1 MEGKNKMTKK
11 IFVYT
16 ELDPA
21 NYYVIKAETLE
32 NANVI
37 MKEYFDKIKV
47 PADLEDLEVEEY
59 DIPEGEGLIAVI
71 DGGYK

>member
-1 MEGKNKMTKK
+1 MIKK

-32 NANVI
+32 SANVI
-37 MKEYFDKIKV
+37 MKEYFDKIEV
-47 PADLEDLEVEEY
+47 PANLEDLGIEEY
-59 DIPEGEGLIAVI
+59 NIPEGEGLIAVI
-71 DGGYK
+71 DRGYK

>member
-1 MEGKNKMTKK
+1 MIKK

-32 NANVI
+32 SANVI
-37 MKEYFDKIKV
+37 MKEYFDKIEV

-59 DIPEGEGLIAVI
+59 DIPESEGLIAVI